1 VRVDRPD
8 WEAAPARVKLVADL
22 RMQTERPKSGGR
34 AAAKAKAAK
43 KAAPPPE
50 EEEPA
55 VVEADEEPVAAPAA
69 AAAAASSSSPSS
81 SSTSKSKTKSRATP
95 AARAIVREDAEPAPT
110 PPEEQNGAEHDEQIA
125 PETPEEP
132 KKTTKIRTK
141 VDVVP
146 PTDTQE
152 LAEEGEESEEER
164 ANPYVLDL
172 LADEGEK
179 LKSLFDMLNSLMG
192 EELYLLLTWKGVY
205 YSAADKQGLLVA
217 QFHLEA
223 DKLTKYRHPGVLK
236 TKDDCMVVTVLTK
249 DMSESIKA
257 KPKETVR
264 MFILKSDRNT
274 LCIDITN
281 KQSNSVTS
289 NKIRLG
295 GDTGF
300 VPIDVPQYPESLRP
314 VAKIGGKDFGE
325 KCKTLTKFG
334 KQATLAAQAEG
345 VCMDAGTPET
355 KQTTPKFGSWVEGA
369 PPIFRGVFP
378 SSMISQVGKCGGNTK
393 QVLVYACRGKPLK
406 IMADV
411 GSYGV
416 LYLHLYSKTS

>member
-8 WEAAPARVKLVADL
+8 WEAALARVNPVA
-22 RMQTERPKSGGR
+22 RCPMQTEKSKPGGR
-34 AAAKAKAAK
+34 AGAARDGSTTKTAKAKAARK
-43 KAAPPPE
+43 KESPPE
-50 EEEPA
+50 E
-55 VVEADEEPVAAPAA
+55 VVEEQDPVVVP
-69 AAAAASSSSPSS
+69 AAAASSSSSSSSPS
-81 SSTSKSKTKSRATP
+81 SSTSKSKTKSRA
-95 AARAIVREDAEPAPT
+95 IVREDPEPMPVPTEAEPQTGA
-110 PPEEQNGAEHDEQIA
+110 ENGAEDADAA
-125 PETPEEP
+125 PAADAADAQP
-132 KKTTKIRTK
+132 
-141 VDVVP
+141 
-146 PTDTQE
+146 
-152 LAEEGEESEEER
+152 AEEESEEER

-223 DKLTKYRHPGVLK
+223 DKLTKYVHPGVLK

-264 MFILKSDRNT
+264 MFIRKSDRNT

-334 KQATLAAQAEG
+334 KQATLIAQGEG
-345 VCMDAGTPET
+345 MCMDAGTQET
-355 KQTTPKFGSWVEGA
+355 KQTTPKFGNWVEGA
-369 PPIFRGVFP
+369 PAIFRGVFP
-378 SSMISQVGKCGGNTK
+378 SSMISQVGKCGSNTK
-393 QVLVYACRGKPLK
+393 QVLIYACRGKPLK
-406 IMADV
+406 IMADI

-416 LYLHLYSKTS
+416 LYLHLYAKTS